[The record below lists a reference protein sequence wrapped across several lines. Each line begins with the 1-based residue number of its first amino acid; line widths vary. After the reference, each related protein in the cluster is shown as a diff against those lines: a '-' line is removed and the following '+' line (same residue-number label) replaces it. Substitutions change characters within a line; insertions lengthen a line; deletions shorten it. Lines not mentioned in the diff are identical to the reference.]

1 MKIRTLVKGS
11 LTQLRMNI
19 FRTGLTLLG
28 IIFGVASVIAMV
40 TIGEGAQK
48 KILDNINAMGATQ
61 VQILPAK
68 VSNAMISQIINDSK
82 GLSIADVR
90 VLKNVL
96 PMENR
101 DIAYLDKI
109 KIKTTNWDIQISD
122 FDAYAVSQNFV
133 DVSDMVMVYG
143 RNFTS
148 RDFSANSLV
157 GLISLEYARQIFGNP
172 QKAVGEFFSINY
184 KWLKIVGVFEK
195 PFAANRGNGKRG
207 LPVNPSEFSKSVLL
221 PITTSREKISP
232 LDTYAELRRILIKCQ
247 SLQET
252 TQVKNIAEKV
262 LQITH
267 NARVDYKIVSPL
279 ELLEQKQSTQR
290 ILNIVLLSIAS
301 ISLLVGGIGIMNIM
315 LANVLERR
323 SEIGLRRAL
332 GAKRRHIIIQFLFES
347 VLVCFIGG
355 GIGICTGLGIS
366 FAISHFTEISVYFSF
381 QPILISFGIS
391 FFTGV
396 LFGIMPAWK
405 AAQLNPVEALHH
417 E

>member
-1 MKIRTLVKGS
+1 MRISTLVKGS
-11 LTQLRMNI
+11 LTQFRMNI

-48 KILDNINAMGATQ
+48 KILENINAMGATL
-61 VQILPAK
+61 VQILPQK
-68 VSNAMISQIINDSK
+68 VSNSMISQIINDSL
-82 GLSIADVR
+82 GLTVADVR
-90 VLKNVL
+90 ALRNVI

-101 DIAYLDKI
+101 QIAYMDKI
-109 KIKTTNWDIQISD
+109 KIKTTNWNVQIYD
-122 FDAYAVSQNFV
+122 LDTYAVSQNFV
-133 DVSDMVMVYG
+133 KVNDMVIVAG
-143 RNFTS
+143 
-148 RDFSANSLV
+148 RDFIAHDFSSNASV
-157 GLISLEYARQIFGNP
+157 GLISMEYARQIFGTP
-172 QKAVGEFFSINY
+172 QKAIGKFFSLNY
-184 KWLKIVGVFEK
+184 KWLKIVGVYEK
-195 PFAANRGNGKRG
+195 PFAVNRKKGKRG
-207 LPVNPSEFSKSVLL
+207 LPVNPNEFNKSVFV
-221 PITTSREKISP
+221 PFSTSMEKINP
-232 LDTYAELRRILIKCQ
+232 LEIYAELRRILIKCQ
-247 SLQET
+247 NLKET
-252 TQVKNIAEKV
+252 TQIKTVAEKV
-262 LQITH
+262 LQVSH

-332 GAKRRHIIIQFLFES
+332 GAKRHHIIFQFLFES

-366 FAISHFTEISVYFSF
+366 YSISHFTEISVFFSF

-391 FFTGV
+391 FLTGV